1 MLSWINFP
9 PQTKYLHLDGLGTV
23 NLDAGSLTN
32 NLSGVD
38 EVIQNLLVDSSQSAR
53 SGTGLLL
60 TRVTSGLGHDA
71 TLSNEKN
78 VAVREL
84 LLELAG
90 KSLLDLVEGLQLRN
104 GDEDDDSL
112 LATTE
117 FNLIRHNTK
126 FKAISKLQP
135 V

>member
-1 MLSWINFP
+1 
-9 PQTKYLHLDGLGTV
+9 
-23 NLDAGSLTN
+23 
-32 NLSGVD
+32 
-38 EVIQNLLVDSSQSAR
+38 VDSSQSAR

-71 TLSNEKN
+71 TLSNEKD

-104 GDEDDDSL
+104 RDEDDDSL

-117 FNLIRHNTK
+117 FNLIQHNTK
-126 FKAISKLQP
+126 FTIISKLHP
-135 V
+135 E

>member
-1 MLSWINFP
+1 MM
-9 PQTKYLHLDGLGTV
+9 YLHLDGLGTV
-23 NLDAGSLTN
+23 DLDAGSLTN

-38 EVIQNLLVDSSQSAR
+38 EVIQDLLVDSSQSAR

-60 TRVTSGLGHDA
+60 ARVASGLGHDA
-71 TLSNEKN
+71 TLSNEKD

-104 GDEDDDSL
+104 RDEDDDSL

-117 FNLIRHNTK
+117 FNLIEQQYESQ
-126 FKAISKLQP
+126 F
-135 V
+135 